1 MGSKAGR
8 SFAPIGRILRWGM
21 RGRSPR
27 WWMGRLVRNL
37 LIWVALAFALFPA
50 LFVLGTSFGPTQ
62 SLSAARMIPLNPTT
76 ANYYTLLTNTAFP
89 YWLRNTILVAG
100 STSILS
106 VFLCAL
112 GAYAFS
118 RFRFTGRRPAL
129 LTMLLVQMFP
139 QTLAMVAI
147 YLLLF
152 WLGGYIPWLGL
163 NTHPGL
169 ILVYLGGAMGFN
181 TWFMKGYFDTIPRSL
196 EESAM
201 VDGASPFQAFVRI
214 VLPLARPILA
224 VVFIIQFITLYSEYL
239 LASVVLRGER
249 MYTLAVGLHLFLGDQ
264 FRTRWGSFAAAAVL
278 GAVLILVIFY
288 ALQNQIVSGLTR
300 GGVKE

>member
-1 MGSKAGR
+1 MASDRRRRKPGWWAKR
-8 SFAPIGRILRWGM
+8 LLRN
-21 RGRSPR
+21 
-27 WWMGRLVRNL
+27 V
-37 LIWVALAFALFPA
+37 LIWLALAFALFPA
-50 LFVLGTSFGPTQ
+50 VFVLGTSFNPSQNLTTT
-62 SLSAARMIPLNPTT
+62 RTIPLDPTVAHYRSLMT
-76 ANYYTLLTNTAFP
+76 DTAFP
-89 YWLRNTILVAG
+89 TWLLNTITVAG
-100 STSILS
+100 TTSLLS

-112 GAYAFS
+112 GAYAFA

-152 WLGGYIPWLGL
+152 RIGGYIPWLGI

-201 VDGASPFQAFVRI
+201 VDGASPFQAFLRI

-224 VVFIIQFITLYSEYL
+224 VVFVIQFITLYSEYL
-239 LASVVLRGER
+239 LASILLRGEK
-249 MYTLAVGLHLFLGDQ
+249 MYTLAVGLNLFIGEN
-264 FRTRWGSFAAAAVL
+264 FRNRWGSFAAAAVL
-278 GAVLILVIFY
+278 GALLILGIFY
-288 ALQNQIVSGLTR
+288 ALQSQIVSGLTR